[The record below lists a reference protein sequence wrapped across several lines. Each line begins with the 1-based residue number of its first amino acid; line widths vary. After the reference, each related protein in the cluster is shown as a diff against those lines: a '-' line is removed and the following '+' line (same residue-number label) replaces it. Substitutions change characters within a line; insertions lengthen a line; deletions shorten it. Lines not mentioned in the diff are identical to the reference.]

1 MIMEELIP
9 SHSRLDNKQCEQTSY
24 CYCKAFGNNR
34 VSTQK
39 LQRISFSIVIKK
51 HLVTGT
57 MHGGEQW
64 HVM

>member
-1 MIMEELIP
+1 MEELIP

-39 LQRISFSIVIKK
+39 LQRILVSVLLSVKK
-51 HLVTGT
+51 HPVTGT